1 MDEIDEVLEGILS
14 SNYSRIIY
22 NETDILKKL
31 SDITLK
37 ELRTLEVILKS
48 EKSGNNNSTNI
59 AGVLGITLGTLTSNI
74 DRLIK
79 KGLVIREK
87 LEGDKRTTVLKL
99 TIKGKKVLKDYEN
112 EHLKII
118 RNALKNLSAKEIA
131 VLVSL
136 LNKF

>member
-1 MDEIDEVLEGILS
+1 MDEIDEALEGILS

-37 ELRTLEVILKS
+37 ELRTLEVILRT
-48 EKSGNNNSTNI
+48 EKSGNNNSTSI
-59 AGVLGITLGTLTSNI
+59 AGVLGITLGTLTANI

-79 KGLVIREK
+79 KGLVVREK
-87 LEGDKRTTVLKL
+87 LEGDKRTNLLKITL
-99 TIKGKKVLKDYEN
+99 KGKKVLRDYEN

-118 RNALKNLSAKEIA
+118 RNALKNLTSKEKA

-136 LNKF
+136 VNKF

>member
-131 VLVSL
+131 VLESL

>member
-1 MDEIDEVLEGILS
+1 M
-14 SNYSRIIY
+14 
-22 NETDILKKL
+22 
-31 SDITLK
+31 
-37 ELRTLEVILKS
+37 KS

-74 DRLIK
+74 NRLIK

>member
-74 DRLIK
+74 NRLIK